1 MPPKKKTNSKKSPLA
16 ILYALGLLL
25 AVSNALPAY
34 IQSNFLE
41 QFVSLKL
48 VSLFFVIANLLTVA
62 AIIFF
67 PRLIKKLSNHFML
80 KAVLVVYA
88 ASLFGLTLSSGPLG
102 ALLSIILFNLSTN
115 LIWINMDVLVESFS
129 LNSST
134 GKTRTSYFTFINLG
148 WIISPILSS
157 YLIGLGDYA
166 LIFLVSAF
174 LVIPFFLLFL
184 FQKRSLKDQVKY
196 SREKITVTLKKMWHN
211 KNLRGIFFI
220 ALLLQLFYSSAVVYI
235 PIYLHQNLGLS
246 WAVLGPIF
254 SLMLIPFL
262 LFEIPAGLI
271 ADRYLG
277 EKEILFFGLFILVA
291 SLFLFYSIETPTIWL
306 WAAVLFA
313 SRVGAALVEAMRE
326 SYFFKI
332 INAQDLGYINI
343 FRISAPL
350 GYIIGPALAV
360 LVLNFFPI
368 NYLFLILAIIM
379 LSGFGFLASLK
390 DTK

>member
-1 MPPKKKTNSKKSPLA
+1 MPPKKKTNSRKSPLT

-129 LNSST
+129 INSST

-184 FQKRSLKDQVKY
+184 YQKRSLKDQIKY
-196 SREKITVTLKKMWHN
+196 SREKITVTLKKMWRN

-291 SLFLFYSIETPTIWL
+291 SLFLFYSIETPTVWL

-368 NYLFLILAIIM
+368 NYLFLTLAIIM